1 MDGLVVTTG
10 VLATAMSR
18 AMKCFLHD
26 FYDKIPTENLWIS
39 TFSVWVEEENQENED
54 ACRLIRLIMTHHHTS
69 HTQAY

>member
-1 MDGLVVTTG
+1 MGVVWFSG

-39 TFSVWVEEENQENED
+39 TFSVWVVSF
-54 ACRLIRLIMTHHHTS
+54 RGLS
-69 HTQAY
+69 HWFHPEMSAKHQ